1 MRSPPP
7 VPASWM
13 PSPPEAEDAPSASVT
28 TGTGDSTRLQP
39 PRLNFPHRP
48 AGESLGVCPLPQYQ
62 PPNGVNG
69 TRLGTSQSSAPLR
82 RGPGIVPSRN
92 PIPACKQSPEEGRAG
107 RGWGGCTGG
116 SFLSQSL
123 PLPPSLAGDAGT
135 SSRSC
140 CHLLDNQRGG
150 GGFCFHSDKCVSIQH
165 LGQKD
170 HHPSLP
176 FCLLDPMSPSLRPWK
191 RGQKTF
197 GFYLVETA
205 FPW

>member
-28 TGTGDSTRLQP
+28 TGTGDSTLLQP
-39 PRLNFPHRP
+39 PRLNFPHHP

-82 RGPGIVPSRN
+82 RGPRHCSQQKPDPCLQTKPR
-92 PIPACKQSPEEGRAG
+92 
-107 RGWGGCTGG
+107 RGGGWQGLGGCTGG

-150 GGFCFHSDKCVSIQH
+150 GAFVSI
-165 LGQKD
+165 
-170 HHPSLP
+170 
-176 FCLLDPMSPSLRPWK
+176 
-191 RGQKTF
+191 
-197 GFYLVETA
+197 VINV
-205 FPW
+205 